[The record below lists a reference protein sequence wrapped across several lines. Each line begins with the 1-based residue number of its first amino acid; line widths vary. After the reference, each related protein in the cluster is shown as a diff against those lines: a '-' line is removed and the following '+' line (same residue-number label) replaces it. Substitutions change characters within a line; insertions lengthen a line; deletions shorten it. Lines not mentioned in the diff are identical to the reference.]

1 MTNRIL
7 LNKLLLFDNYL
18 QNRSNHHSSTFY
30 RIQSMTAFN
39 RVNVLD
45 TETTGFSPKH
55 GDRIV
60 EIGIVEVIDN
70 QETGQTFHQ
79 YVNPQGRNVG
89 GSYNVHGL
97 SDEFLADQPNF
108 VDIQDAFLQFIGSDP
123 LIIHNASFDMR
134 FLDAEMQ
141 LTRSKSLQND
151 VIDTLELARELDP
164 YAGSH
169 ALDSLCIRY
178 GITTEKRGLHSALT
192 DAQLLAKVYLNLVSS

>member
-1 MTNRIL
+1 MS
-7 LNKLLLFDNYL
+7 NY
-18 QNRSNHHSSTFY
+18 H
-30 RIQSMTAFN
+30 

-60 EIGIVEVIDN
+60 EIGIVELVDN
-70 QETGQTFHQ
+70 QETGQSFHQ
-79 YVNPQGRNVG
+79 YVNPEGRNVG

-97 SDEFLADQPNF
+97 SDDFLANQPRF
-108 VDIQDAFLQFIGSDP
+108 EEIQEAFLRFIGSDP

-134 FLDAEMQ
+134 FLDAELQ
-141 LTRSKSLQND
+141 LARIKPLNND

-178 GITTEKRGLHSALT
+178 GVTSSKRGLHSALT
-192 DAQLLAKVYLNLVSS
+192 DAQLLAKVYLHLVTD